1 MIKRKLGCSGI
12 EVSAIGLGCMGMDHA
27 YGPSANRQE
36 MMTLIQKAVDLGC
49 NFFDTAVVYGEAN
62 EELLGEAL
70 APYRNQVVIS
80 TKFGII
86 GQVVNENKLENILD
100 SRKEF
105 IKEQLEVSLKR
116 LKVNC
121 IDLYYQHRVDPNVE
135 PEVVAETMKEL
146 ISEGKIKAWG
156 LSEAPIDYI
165 RRAHAICPIAAIQ
178 NQYSMIWR
186 KPEKELFQLCEEL
199 GISFVAYS
207 PLGNGFLSG
216 KYTKETQFKK
226 GDFRNFMTRFQP
238 EVINQNQAVLNL
250 IEEMAKAKE
259 ATSAQTV
266 LAWELAQR
274 PYIIPIPGTT
284 KLHRLEEN
292 LGSVKVELTAHE
304 LEQLNQALDQLT
316 IDERYF

>member
-12 EVSAIGLGCMGMDHA
+12 EVSAIGLGCMGMDHV

-226 GDFRNFMTRFQP
+226 
-238 EVINQNQAVLNL
+238 EIL
-250 IEEMAKAKE
+250 E
-259 ATSAQTV
+259 TS
-266 LAWELAQR
+266 
-274 PYIIPIPGTT
+274 
-284 KLHRLEEN
+284 
-292 LGSVKVELTAHE
+292 
-304 LEQLNQALDQLT
+304 
-316 IDERYF
+316 